1 MACSNIQISASI
13 LNILKEHVGEIYC
26 VELVKKENTGFGFL
40 LRQSDEMPF
49 FTVWEIVK
57 NGSAEKSGKIKKG
70 DIILK
75 VNENDLTTVTY
86 EKGLEILKSI
96 KSGQNAQFTLLSVN
110 QHKFDKSNGIISPLQ
125 KLKRKFIR
133 YTSGNST
140 CKFFFSI
147 PFFLLL

>member
-1 MACSNIQISASI
+1 
-13 LNILKEHVGEIYC
+13 
-26 VELVKKENTGFGFL
+26 
-40 LRQSDEMPF
+40 MPF

-75 VNENDLTTVTY
+75 VNENDLTMVTY

-110 QHKFDKSNGIISPLQ
+110 QNKFDKSNGIISPLQ

-147 PFFLLL
+147 PLF